1 MGDQFA
7 LGHCTRQ
14 LNQVDIGVGL
24 GQDLD
29 TGHVASKANLVL
41 AFGFRNTAYIK
52 SFVSHFIL
60 STSKLKI

>member
-1 MGDQFA
+1 MSDQLG

-14 LNQVDIGVGL
+14 FNQVDVSVSL

-29 TGHVASKANLVL
+29 TGHVTSKANLVL
-41 AFGFRNTAYIK
+41 AFGLRNTAYHK
-52 SFVSHFIL
+52 SFVSHLLL